1 MKQLIFDVLGI
12 KSKEKKE
19 DQIFNL
25 PIKQIGDICLGTD
38 GKYKLIMK
46 VSPINGD
53 LMDDS
58 DISEVANAI
67 QGALASYEGRLQI
80 LIQSEKI
87 DIDKNIANMDQV
99 QQLLNDEVKVELLQ
113 SQKDYLLSMKKKIK
127 NVLNFYVVIETKGKD
142 YIVAEQTLE
151 DYYLSMKGELEGQD
165 LYTTKLEER
174 DIKELLYERLNPDSS
189 QDQPMQADWGIEQ
202 IMPMNA
208 KRHKDGRHLE
218 IENYMY
224 RHYAITNY
232 PQEVDKYRWLR
243 KVFNFN
249 DRIFISITLTPKN
262 KATINE
268 DLSKAI
274 KEIGRKQFEAKEDHI
289 KQRYTAQIESARQM
303 IQEIGGDNVSLYD
316 TNITLSIGA
325 KDMKQLNRLS
335 SNLLAKVSSS
345 YCQATELKYKDFD
358 PFFTTLPLLVENK
371 ITNNFVW
378 NLTSKDIA
386 ALIPFDSSELME
398 DKGILIAENVVS
410 RGLAII
416 DMYNRIYN
424 NPHLCII
431 ADSGSGKSFW
441 IACHIIREVP
451 YRDYIIQFD
460 VDGSARFPW
469 AQKYKFSPTTG
480 IITNPFHIRNTT
492 LTTDDQSTGS
502 EVGSFLA
509 VKIMDLITFFKWIIP
524 EMTSF
529 DEALLEE
536 DIRDTYDSKG
546 LNFDSKE
553 LPQELPIISDLV
565 SVMRNKI
572 DQGKES
578 AKANESREN
587 MIVSLKPYES
597 GSYSKLFNGQTN
609 WEYHPHVILDVSA
622 LPEAVQ
628 KPMYELL
635 LKDTWQFCKSHGTLD
650 KMPVKI
656 TKKVIIDE
664 AHIFADPKNQQT
676 LKFISTELLK
686 QSRKFGVS
694 VVTATQ
700 NITDF
705 TSIERY
711 GQAVIDNSFFKIFFR
726 LGEND
731 HALAKALYGFSDKEM
746 KVIKGRTVK
755 GKGGSGKGKG
765 IFMAGSQR
773 ILIQSKA
780 SKDELEII
788 DPVQYEEIYGIKS
801 RYI

>member
-1 MKQLIFDVLGI
+1 MKQLILDVLGI
-12 KSKEKKE
+12 KSKAKNE

-25 PIKQIGDICLGTD
+25 PLKQIGDVCLGTD
-38 GKYKLIMK
+38 GRYKLIMK
-46 VSPINGD
+46 VTPINGD
-53 LMDDS
+53 LMDNI

-87 DIDKNIANMDQV
+87 DIDKNINNMDQV
-99 QQLLNDEVKVELLQ
+99 QQYLNDETKIELLQ
-113 SQKDYLLSMKKKIK
+113 SQKNYLISMKKKIK
-127 NVLNFYVVIETKGKD
+127 NVLNFYIVIETKGKD
-142 YIVAEQTLE
+142 YVVAEQILD
-151 DYYLSMKGELEGQD
+151 DYYLSMKSELEAQD
-165 LYTTKLEER
+165 LYTIKLEEK
-174 DIKELLYERLNPDSS
+174 DIKVLLYERLNPDSAQEQPI
-189 QDQPMQADWGIEQ
+189 QDEWELNHL
-202 IMPMNA
+202 MPMNA

-218 IENYMY
+218 VENYIY

-274 KEIGRKQFEAKEDHI
+274 KEIGRKQYEAKEDHI
-289 KQRYTAQIESARQM
+289 KQRYSAQIESARQM

-316 TNITLSIGA
+316 TNITLSVGA

-335 SNLLAKVSSS
+335 SNLLAKISSS
-345 YCQATELKYKDFD
+345 YCQATELKYKDFE
-358 PFFTTLPLLVENK
+358 PFFTTLPLLADNK

-386 ALIPFDSSELME
+386 ALVPFDSSELME
-398 DKGILIAENVVS
+398 DKGILIGENIVS
-410 RGLAII
+410 RGVAII
-416 DMYNRIYN
+416 DMYNRVYN

-469 AQKYKFSPTTG
+469 AKKYKFSPTTG

-492 LTTDDQSTGS
+492 LTTDEQDSGT

-536 DIRDTYDSKG
+536 DIRETYSKFS
-546 LNFDSKE
+546 LTFESSQ
-553 LPQELPIISDLV
+553 LPNVFPTISDLV
-565 SVMRNKI
+565 ATMREKVESN
-572 DQGKES
+572 KES
-578 AKANESREN
+578 QKANESREN
-587 MIVSLKPYES
+587 MIVSFKPYES

-650 KMPVKI
+650 KMPTKI
-656 TKKVIIDE
+656 TKKVVIDE

-746 KVIKGRTVK
+746 KVIKGSTAK

-773 ILIQSKA
+773 ILIQSRA

-788 DPVQYEEIYGIKS
+788 DPVQFEEIHGVKS
-801 RYI
+801 RYM